1 MGVDR
6 DRGIAVARADD
17 TRPKQSRSMP
27 TMLGAVAFVLAISC
41 WANAARP
48 PAVAVA
54 TDATATATAAR
65 AEDRIAYP
73 SGYTR
78 WTHIRSG
85 LITAKHPAFPRFGG
99 LHHIY
104 ANPASLEGYRSGRY
118 ADGSV
123 LVYDLFETRDHGD
136 GIVDQGPRRQIDVM
150 VKDSNRFAA
159 TGGWGYA
166 EFAAGTTTDRLNNAD
181 RDGCAACHASR
192 KQHGHVFSEWP
203 NRAEPRAGES

>member
-1 MGVDR
+1 MGADR
-6 DRGIAVARADD
+6 DRGTRPAQSRLTSTMLKAVA
-17 TRPKQSRSMP
+17 
-27 TMLGAVAFVLAISC
+27 VALAISC
-41 WANAARP
+41 WASAATP
-48 PAVAVA
+48 PAVADDTLA
-54 TDATATATAAR
+54 SAAR
-65 AEDRIAYP
+65 ADDRVAYP
-73 SGYTR
+73 TGYSR

-85 LITAKHPAFPRFGG
+85 LIIAKHPAFRRFGG

-150 VKDSNRFAA
+150 VKDSKRFAA

-203 NRAEPRAGES
+203 NRVEPRADES

>member
-1 MGVDR
+1 MGADR
-6 DRGIAVARADD
+6 DRDARPA
-17 TRPKQSRSMP
+17 PSRLTS
-27 TMLGAVAFVLAISC
+27 TMLNAAVFALAISC
-41 WANAARP
+41 WANAATP
-48 PAVAVA
+48 PAVASGAV
-54 TDATATATAAR
+54 ATAAR
-65 AEDRIAYP
+65 AEDRVAYP
-73 SGYTR
+73 IGYSR

-85 LITAKHPAFPRFGG
+85 LITAKHPAFARFGG

-150 VKDSNRFAA
+150 VKDSKRFAA

-181 RDGCAACHASR
+181 RDGGAACHASR

-203 NRAEPRAGES
+203 NRVEPRTDES

>member
-1 MGVDR
+1 MGADR
-6 DRGIAVARADD
+6 DHGARPAPSRLTSAMLNAAVFA
-17 TRPKQSRSMP
+17 
-27 TMLGAVAFVLAISC
+27 LAISC
-41 WANAARP
+41 WASAATP
-48 PAVAVA
+48 PAVASGA
-54 TDATATATAAR
+54 IATAAR
-65 AEDRIAYP
+65 AEDRVAYP
-73 SGYTR
+73 IGYSR

-85 LITAKHPAFPRFGG
+85 LITAKHPAFARFGG

-150 VKDSNRFAA
+150 VKDSKRFAA

-166 EFAAGTTTDRLNNAD
+166 EFAAGTTTDRLNNTD

-203 NRAEPRAGES
+203 NRVEPQAGES

>member
-6 DRGIAVARADD
+6 DRGADHPRADAA
-17 TRPKQSRSMP
+17 RPAPSRLMP

-41 WANAARP
+41 WASAATP
-48 PAVAVA
+48 TAAADSAVA
-54 TDATATATAAR
+54 ATAR
-65 AEDRIAYP
+65 SEDRIAYP
-73 SGYTR
+73 TGYSR

-104 ANPASLEGYRSGRY
+104 ANATSLEGYRSGRY

-136 GIVDQGPRRQIDVM
+136 GLVDQGPRRQIDVM
-150 VKDSNRFAA
+150 VKDSKRFAA

-166 EFAAGTTTDRLNNAD
+166 EFAAGTASDRLTNAD

-192 KQHGHVFSEWP
+192 KQHDHVFSEWP
-203 NRAEPRAGES
+203 DRGEPQAGES

>member
-1 MGVDR
+1 
-6 DRGIAVARADD
+6 
-17 TRPKQSRSMP
+17 MP
-27 TMLGAVAFVLAISC
+27 TWLGVVAFALVISC
-41 WANAARP
+41 WTSAATS
-48 PAVAVA
+48 PAVAEGA
-54 TDATATATAAR
+54 APTAKR

-73 SGYTR
+73 SGYSR

-85 LITAKHPAFPRFGG
+85 LITAKHPAFARFGG

-104 ANPASLEGYRSGRY
+104 ANAASLEGYHSGRY

-136 GIVDQGPRRQIDVM
+136 GIIDQGPRRQIDVM
-150 VKDSNRFAA
+150 VKDSKRFAA

-166 EFAAGTTTDRLNNAD
+166 EFAAGTTADRLSNAD

-192 KQHGHVFSEWP
+192 KQHGDVFSEWP
-203 NRAEPRAGES
+203 NRAEPQADES

>member
-6 DRGIAVARADD
+6 DRNAEATRADD
-17 TRPKQSRSMP
+17 TQPAQSRLMP
-27 TMLGAVAFVLAISC
+27 TMLGLAVFALAISC
-41 WANAARP
+41 WASAATP
-48 PAVAVA
+48 PAVANSAVA
-54 TDATATATAAR
+54 TASR
-65 AEDRIAYP
+65 SEDRIAYP
-73 SGYTR
+73 TGYSR

-85 LITAKHPAFPRFGG
+85 LITSKHPAFPRFGG

-104 ANPASLEGYRSGRY
+104 ANAASLEGYRSGRY

-150 VKDSNRFAA
+150 VKDSKRFAA

-166 EFAAGTTTDRLNNAD
+166 EFAAGSDTDRLNNAD

-192 KQHGHVFSEWP
+192 KQQGHVFSEWP
-203 NRAEPRAGES
+203 NLAEAQASDS

>member
-1 MGVDR
+1 MGADR
-6 DRGIAVARADD
+6 DRGARPAPSRLTSTILNAAVFA
-17 TRPKQSRSMP
+17 
-27 TMLGAVAFVLAISC
+27 LAISC
-41 WANAARP
+41 WASAATQ
-48 PAVAVA
+48 PAVADDTLA
-54 TDATATATAAR
+54 SAAR
-65 AEDRIAYP
+65 ADDRIAYP
-73 SGYTR
+73 TGYSR

-104 ANPASLEGYRSGRY
+104 ANPASLEGYRKGRY

-150 VKDSNRFAA
+150 VKDSKRFAA

-203 NRAEPRAGES
+203 NRVEPQADES